1 MEEKILKTIK
11 KYNLISNGDK
21 IVVAVSGGPDSMC
34 LLNILKNLCPKFNI
48 ELFVAHINHM
58 IREEA
63 DSETEY
69 VKNYCERNNIKCF
82 IKRANVLEMAKEQK
96 KGTEEMGRIVR
107 YDFFEYVANEVSAN
121 KIAIAHT
128 ENDNAETILMNLMR
142 GASLEGLKG
151 IEPIREKYIRP
162 LIECNREEIE
172 KYCEINKLDPKFD
185 KTNNDN
191 TYTRNKIRN
200 LLIPYIKKEFNPNI
214 IETLNR
220 LAVLARQD
228 ATYFNKI
235 VKENYA
241 DILLYE
247 NINNNDIN
255 NLNENSE
262 KQVVKEEKIT
272 GNIEQKLNNSK
283 ILTDKIEVKKLDNIK
298 TEEKVEKNNINIEI
312 EKKSKYIILDLKK
325 FNKLEYVIKSRVLL
339 YTINKLLGTTKGI
352 EKINIEDM
360 IKLCEKNIGN
370 KYLIPNKNVKIF
382 VKKGKIFF
390 TKL

>member
-34 LLNILKNLCPKFNI
+34 LLNILKNLRPKFST

-69 VKNYCERNNIKCF
+69 VKNYCEKNNIKCF

-128 ENDNAETILMNLMR
+128 ENDNAEKILMNLMR

-151 IEPIREKYIRP
+151 IEPIRGKYIRP

-235 VKENYA
+235 VKESYA

-247 NINNNDIN
+247 NINN
-255 NLNENSE
+255 LNENLE
-262 KQVVKEEKIT
+262 KH
-272 GNIEQKLNNSK
+272 
-283 ILTDKIEVKKLDNIK
+283 
-298 TEEKVEKNNINIEI
+298 
-312 EKKSKYIILDLKK
+312 IILDLKK

-339 YTINKLLGTTKGI
+339 YSINKLLGTTKGI

>member
-34 LLNILKNLCPKFNI
+34 LLNILKNLRPKFST

-69 VKNYCERNNIKCF
+69 VKNYCEKNNIKCF

-151 IEPIREKYIRP
+151 IEPKRGKYIRP

-185 KTNNDN
+185 KTNNEN

-235 VKENYA
+235 VKESYA

-247 NINNNDIN
+247 NINN
-255 NLNENSE
+255 LNENLE
-262 KQVVKEEKIT
+262 KH
-272 GNIEQKLNNSK
+272 
-283 ILTDKIEVKKLDNIK
+283 
-298 TEEKVEKNNINIEI
+298 
-312 EKKSKYIILDLKK
+312 IILDLKK

-339 YTINKLLGTTKGI
+339 YSINKLLGTTKGI

>member
-34 LLNILKNLCPKFNI
+34 LLNILKNLRPKFST

-69 VKNYCERNNIKCF
+69 VKNYCEKNNIKCF

-151 IEPIREKYIRP
+151 IEPIRGKYIRP

-247 NINNNDIN
+247 NINN
-255 NLNENSE
+255 LNENLE
-262 KQVVKEEKIT
+262 
-272 GNIEQKLNNSK
+272 
-283 ILTDKIEVKKLDNIK
+283 
-298 TEEKVEKNNINIEI
+298 
-312 EKKSKYIILDLKK
+312 KYIILDLKK

-370 KYLIPNKNVKIF
+370 KCLIPNKNVKIF

>member
-34 LLNILKNLCPKFNI
+34 LLNILKNLRQKFNI

-69 VKNYCERNNIKCF
+69 VKNYCEKNNIKCF

-151 IEPIREKYIRP
+151 IEPIRGKYIRP

-235 VKENYA
+235 VKESYA

-255 NLNENSE
+255 NVNENLE
-262 KQVVKEEKIT
+262 KYIVKEEKIT
-272 GNIEQKLNNSK
+272 RNIEQKLNNSK

-312 EKKSKYIILDLKK
+312 EKKKKHIILDLKK

>member
-1 MEEKILKTIK
+1 MEEKILKTIN
-11 KYNLISNGDK
+11 KYNLISNGDR

-34 LLNILKNLCPKFNI
+34 LLNILKNLRQKFNI

-69 VKNYCERNNIKCF
+69 VKNYCEKNNIKCF

-151 IEPIREKYIRP
+151 IEPIRGKYIRP

-172 KYCEINKLDPKFD
+172 KYCEINKLEPKFD

-235 VKENYA
+235 VKESYA

-255 NLNENSE
+255 NLNENLE
-262 KQVVKEEKIT
+262 KH
-272 GNIEQKLNNSK
+272 
-283 ILTDKIEVKKLDNIK
+283 
-298 TEEKVEKNNINIEI
+298 
-312 EKKSKYIILDLKK
+312 IILDLKK

>member
-34 LLNILKNLCPKFNI
+34 LLNILKNLRQKFNI

-69 VKNYCERNNIKCF
+69 VKNYCEKNNIKCF

-151 IEPIREKYIRP
+151 IEPIRGKYIRP

-235 VKENYA
+235 VKESYA

-255 NLNENSE
+255 NVNENLE
-262 KQVVKEEKIT
+262 KYIVKEEKIT
-272 GNIEQKLNNSK
+272 RNIEQKLNNSK
-283 ILTDKIEVKKLDNIK
+283 ILTDKIEVTKLDNIK
-298 TEEKVEKNNINIEI
+298 AEEKVEKNNINIEI
-312 EKKSKYIILDLKK
+312 EKKSKHIILDLKK

-339 YTINKLLGTTKGI
+339 DSINKLLGTTKGI

-370 KYLIPNKNVKIF
+370 KYLIPNKNVKIY

>member
-34 LLNILKNLCPKFNI
+34 LLNILKNLRQKFNI

-69 VKNYCERNNIKCF
+69 VKNYCEKNNIKCF

-107 YDFFEYVANEVSAN
+107 YDFFEYVANEVSAD

-151 IEPIREKYIRP
+151 IEPIRGKYIRP

-235 VKENYA
+235 VKESYA

-247 NINNNDIN
+247 NINN
-255 NLNENSE
+255 LNENLE
-262 KQVVKEEKIT
+262 KH
-272 GNIEQKLNNSK
+272 
-283 ILTDKIEVKKLDNIK
+283 
-298 TEEKVEKNNINIEI
+298 
-312 EKKSKYIILDLKK
+312 IILDLKK

-339 YTINKLLGTTKGI
+339 YSINKLLGTTKGI

>member
-34 LLNILKNLCPKFNI
+34 LLNILKNLRQKFNI

-69 VKNYCERNNIKCF
+69 VKNYCEKNNIKCF

-151 IEPIREKYIRP
+151 IEPIRGKYIRP

-235 VKENYA
+235 VKESYA
-241 DILLYE
+241 DILLHE
-247 NINNNDIN
+247 NIN
-255 NLNENSE
+255 NLNENLE
-262 KQVVKEEKIT
+262 KH
-272 GNIEQKLNNSK
+272 
-283 ILTDKIEVKKLDNIK
+283 
-298 TEEKVEKNNINIEI
+298 
-312 EKKSKYIILDLKK
+312 IILDLKK

-370 KYLIPNKNVKIF
+370 KCLIPNKNVKIF

>member
-34 LLNILKNLCPKFNI
+34 LLNILKNLRQKFNI

-69 VKNYCERNNIKCF
+69 VKNYCEKNNIKCF

-107 YDFFEYVANEVSAN
+107 YDFFEYVANEVSAD

-151 IEPIREKYIRP
+151 IEPIRGKYIRP

-235 VKENYA
+235 VKESYA

-255 NLNENSE
+255 NVNENLE
-262 KQVVKEEKIT
+262 KYIVKEEKIT
-272 GNIEQKLNNSK
+272 RNIEQKLNNSK
-283 ILTDKIEVKKLDNIK
+283 ILTDKIEVTKLDNIK
-298 TEEKVEKNNINIEI
+298 AEEKVEKNNINIEI
-312 EKKSKYIILDLKK
+312 EKKSKHIILDLKK

-339 YTINKLLGTTKGI
+339 YSINKLLGTTKGI

>member
-34 LLNILKNLCPKFNI
+34 LLNILKNLRQKFNI

-69 VKNYCERNNIKCF
+69 VKNYCEKNNIKCF

-151 IEPIREKYIRP
+151 IEPIRGKYIRP

-185 KTNNDN
+185 KTNIDN

-228 ATYFNKI
+228 TTYFNKI
-235 VKENYA
+235 VKESYA

-262 KQVVKEEKIT
+262 KH
-272 GNIEQKLNNSK
+272 
-283 ILTDKIEVKKLDNIK
+283 
-298 TEEKVEKNNINIEI
+298 
-312 EKKSKYIILDLKK
+312 IILDLKK

-339 YTINKLLGTTKGI
+339 YSINKLLGTTKGI

>member
-34 LLNILKNLCPKFNI
+34 LLNILKNLRQKFST

-69 VKNYCERNNIKCF
+69 VKNYCEKNNIKCF

-107 YDFFEYVANEVSAN
+107 YDFFEYVANEVSAD

-151 IEPIREKYIRP
+151 IEPIRGKYIRP

-235 VKENYA
+235 VKESYA

-247 NINNNDIN
+247 NINN
-255 NLNENSE
+255 LNENLE
-262 KQVVKEEKIT
+262 KH
-272 GNIEQKLNNSK
+272 
-283 ILTDKIEVKKLDNIK
+283 
-298 TEEKVEKNNINIEI
+298 
-312 EKKSKYIILDLKK
+312 IILDLKK

-370 KYLIPNKNVKIF
+370 KCLIPNKNVKIY

>member
-34 LLNILKNLCPKFNI
+34 LLNILKNLRQKFNI

-69 VKNYCERNNIKCF
+69 VKNYCEKNNIKCF

-151 IEPIREKYIRP
+151 IEPIRGKYIRP

-235 VKENYA
+235 VKESYA

-255 NLNENSE
+255 NVNENLE
-262 KQVVKEEKIT
+262 KYIVKEEKIT
-272 GNIEQKLNNSK
+272 RNIEQKLNNSK
-283 ILTDKIEVKKLDNIK
+283 ILTDKIEVTKLDNIK
-298 TEEKVEKNNINIEI
+298 AEEKVEKNNINIEI
-312 EKKSKYIILDLKK
+312 EKKSKHIILDLKK

-339 YTINKLLGTTKGI
+339 DSINKLLGTTKGI

>member
-34 LLNILKNLCPKFNI
+34 LLNILKNLRPKFST

-69 VKNYCERNNIKCF
+69 VKNYCEKNNIKCF

-107 YDFFEYVANEVSAN
+107 YDFFEYVANEVSAD

-151 IEPIREKYIRP
+151 IEPIRGKYIRP

-235 VKENYA
+235 VKESYA

-247 NINNNDIN
+247 NINN
-255 NLNENSE
+255 LNENLE
-262 KQVVKEEKIT
+262 KH
-272 GNIEQKLNNSK
+272 
-283 ILTDKIEVKKLDNIK
+283 
-298 TEEKVEKNNINIEI
+298 
-312 EKKSKYIILDLKK
+312 IILDLKK

-370 KYLIPNKNVKIF
+370 KCLIPNKNVKIY

>member
-34 LLNILKNLCPKFNI
+34 LLNILKNLRPKFNI

-63 DSETEY
+63 ASETEY
-69 VKNYCERNNIKCF
+69 VKKYCEKNNIKCF

-107 YDFFEYVANEVSAN
+107 YDFFEYVANEVSAD

-151 IEPIREKYIRP
+151 IEPIRGKYIRP

-255 NLNENSE
+255 NLNENLE
-262 KQVVKEEKIT
+262 KH
-272 GNIEQKLNNSK
+272 
-283 ILTDKIEVKKLDNIK
+283 
-298 TEEKVEKNNINIEI
+298 
-312 EKKSKYIILDLKK
+312 IILDLKK

-370 KYLIPNKNVKIF
+370 KCLIPNKNVKIF

>member
-34 LLNILKNLCPKFNI
+34 LLNILKNLRQKFNI

-69 VKNYCERNNIKCF
+69 VKNYCEKNNIKCF

-151 IEPIREKYIRP
+151 IEPIRGKYIRP

-235 VKENYA
+235 VKESYA

-247 NINNNDIN
+247 NINN
-255 NLNENSE
+255 LNENLE
-262 KQVVKEEKIT
+262 KH
-272 GNIEQKLNNSK
+272 
-283 ILTDKIEVKKLDNIK
+283 
-298 TEEKVEKNNINIEI
+298 
-312 EKKSKYIILDLKK
+312 IILDLKK

-339 YTINKLLGTTKGI
+339 DSINKLLGTTKGI

>member
-34 LLNILKNLCPKFNI
+34 LLNILKNLRQKFNI

-69 VKNYCERNNIKCF
+69 VKNYCEKNNIKCF

-107 YDFFEYVANEVSAN
+107 YDFFEYVANEVSAD

-151 IEPIREKYIRP
+151 IEPIRGKYIRP

-235 VKENYA
+235 VKESYA

-247 NINNNDIN
+247 NINN
-255 NLNENSE
+255 LNENLE
-262 KQVVKEEKIT
+262 KH
-272 GNIEQKLNNSK
+272 
-283 ILTDKIEVKKLDNIK
+283 
-298 TEEKVEKNNINIEI
+298 
-312 EKKSKYIILDLKK
+312 IILDLKK

-370 KYLIPNKNVKIF
+370 KYLIPNKNVKIY

>member
-34 LLNILKNLCPKFNI
+34 LLNILKNLRPKFNI

-63 DSETEY
+63 ASETEY
-69 VKNYCERNNIKCF
+69 VKKYCEKNNIKCF

-107 YDFFEYVANEVSAN
+107 YDFFEYVANEVSAD

-151 IEPIREKYIRP
+151 IEPIRGKYIRP

-235 VKENYA
+235 VKESYA

-247 NINNNDIN
+247 NINN
-255 NLNENSE
+255 LNENLE
-262 KQVVKEEKIT
+262 KH
-272 GNIEQKLNNSK
+272 
-283 ILTDKIEVKKLDNIK
+283 
-298 TEEKVEKNNINIEI
+298 
-312 EKKSKYIILDLKK
+312 IILDLKK

-370 KYLIPNKNVKIF
+370 KCLIPNKNVKIF

>member
-34 LLNILKNLCPKFNI
+34 LLNILKNLRPKFST

-69 VKNYCERNNIKCF
+69 VKKYCERNNIKCF

-151 IEPIREKYIRP
+151 IDPIREKYIRP

-235 VKENYA
+235 VKESYA

-247 NINNNDIN
+247 NINN
-255 NLNENSE
+255 LNENLE
-262 KQVVKEEKIT
+262 KHIM
-272 GNIEQKLNNSK
+272 
-283 ILTDKIEVKKLDNIK
+283 
-298 TEEKVEKNNINIEI
+298 
-312 EKKSKYIILDLKK
+312 LDLKK

>member
-34 LLNILKNLCPKFNI
+34 LLNILKNLRQKFNI

-69 VKNYCERNNIKCF
+69 VKNYCEKNNIKCF

-151 IEPIREKYIRP
+151 IEPIRGKYIRP

-235 VKENYA
+235 VKESYA

-255 NLNENSE
+255 NVNENLE
-262 KQVVKEEKIT
+262 KYIVKEEKIT
-272 GNIEQKLNNSK
+272 RNIEQKLNNSK
-283 ILTDKIEVKKLDNIK
+283 ILTDKIEVTKLDNIK
-298 TEEKVEKNNINIEI
+298 AEEKVEKNNINIEI
-312 EKKSKYIILDLKK
+312 EKKSKHIILDLKK

-339 YTINKLLGTTKGI
+339 YSINKLLGTTKGI

>member
-34 LLNILKNLCPKFNI
+34 LLNILKNLRPKFST

-69 VKNYCERNNIKCF
+69 VKNYCEKNNIKCF

-151 IEPIREKYIRP
+151 IEPIRGKYIRP

-235 VKENYA
+235 VKESYA

-247 NINNNDIN
+247 NINN
-255 NLNENSE
+255 LNENLE
-262 KQVVKEEKIT
+262 KH
-272 GNIEQKLNNSK
+272 
-283 ILTDKIEVKKLDNIK
+283 
-298 TEEKVEKNNINIEI
+298 
-312 EKKSKYIILDLKK
+312 IILDLKK

-339 YTINKLLGTTKGI
+339 YSINKLLGTTKGI

-370 KYLIPNKNVKIF
+370 KYLIPNKNVKIY

>member
-34 LLNILKNLCPKFNI
+34 LLNILKNLRQKFNI

-69 VKNYCERNNIKCF
+69 VKNYCEKNNIKCF

-107 YDFFEYVANEVSAN
+107 YDFFEYVANEVSAD

-151 IEPIREKYIRP
+151 IEPIRGKYIRP

-235 VKENYA
+235 VKESYA

-247 NINNNDIN
+247 NINN
-255 NLNENSE
+255 LNENLE
-262 KQVVKEEKIT
+262 KH
-272 GNIEQKLNNSK
+272 
-283 ILTDKIEVKKLDNIK
+283 
-298 TEEKVEKNNINIEI
+298 
-312 EKKSKYIILDLKK
+312 IILDLKK

>member
-34 LLNILKNLCPKFNI
+34 LLNILKNLRQKFNI

-107 YDFFEYVANEVSAN
+107 YDFFEYVANEVSAD

-235 VKENYA
+235 VKESYA

-255 NLNENSE
+255 NLNENLE
-262 KQVVKEEKIT
+262 KYIVKEEKIT
-272 GNIEQKLNNSK
+272 RNIEQKLNNSN
-283 ILTDKIEVKKLDNIK
+283 ILTDKIEVTKLDNIK
-298 TEEKVEKNNINIEI
+298 AEEKVEKNNINIEI
-312 EKKSKYIILDLKK
+312 EKKSKYIMLDLKK

>member
-34 LLNILKNLCPKFNI
+34 LLNILKNLRPKFST

-69 VKNYCERNNIKCF
+69 VKNYCEKNNIKCF

-151 IEPIREKYIRP
+151 IEPIRGKYIRP

-247 NINNNDIN
+247 NINN
-255 NLNENSE
+255 LNENLE
-262 KQVVKEEKIT
+262 KH
-272 GNIEQKLNNSK
+272 
-283 ILTDKIEVKKLDNIK
+283 
-298 TEEKVEKNNINIEI
+298 
-312 EKKSKYIILDLKK
+312 IILDLKK

-370 KYLIPNKNVKIF
+370 KCLIPNKNVKIY